1 MADKLRLMLV
11 DDHYLV
17 RMGLASIMPQYI
29 LDVLGTMSGV
39 KAIPLDAPTVEHSVG
54 LVVAAR
60 DPLSPLIEALRE
72 TAALLTPVSFDE
84 RVDA

>member
-1 MADKLRLMLV
+1 
-11 DDHYLV
+11 
-17 RMGLASIMPQYI
+17 
-29 LDVLGTMSGV
+29 MSGV

-72 TAALLTPVSFDE
+72 TAALLTPATFED
-84 RVDA
+84 RVNA

>member
-1 MADKLRLMLV
+1 
-11 DDHYLV
+11 
-17 RMGLASIMPQYI
+17 MGLASIMPQYI
-29 LDVLGTMSGV
+29 LDVLGNMSGV

-72 TAALLTPVSFDE
+72 TAALLTPASFDA